1 MHFFFNLNF
10 NFWGTF
16 GVFVK
21 IFRLVFVKL
30 ISYNHALHSMLI
42 LTMCSCILG
51 LCACLNNV
59 RAIRLDWVSTHDA
72 FYLCTT
78 HVHAL
83 HVLIPSFL
91 HLNVFVVFLFFSLS
105 LLFGLLI
112 MVSKKFVPSKN
123 QIRHGSSSSSFPPNS
138 IRFRDEKAR
147 ADFSKNFSDRAIH
160 SEP

>member
-1 MHFFFNLNF
+1 
-10 NFWGTF
+10 
-16 GVFVK
+16 
-21 IFRLVFVKL
+21 
-30 ISYNHALHSMLI
+30 MLI

-59 RAIRLDWVSTHDA
+59 SAIRLDWVSTHDA

-112 MVSKKFVPSKN
+112 MVSK
-123 QIRHGSSSSSFPPNS
+123 SSSLPKTRFVMVLLLLLFLLTLFSFVMRRHELTSRRTFLTRQFIQNAKSFYLTFQTLLYPVLLAL
-138 IRFRDEKAR
+138 RDGFLFVRKPR
-147 ADFSKNFSDRAIH
+147 GVPTCS
-160 SEP
+160 

>member
-1 MHFFFNLNF
+1 
-10 NFWGTF
+10 
-16 GVFVK
+16 
-21 IFRLVFVKL
+21 
-30 ISYNHALHSMLI
+30 MLI

-59 RAIRLDWVSTHDA
+59 SAIRLDWVSTHDA

-112 MVSKKFVPSKN
+112 MVSK
-123 QIRHGSSSSSFPPNS
+123 SSSLPKTRFVMVLLLLLFLLTLFSFVMRRHELTSRRTFLTRQFIQNAKSFYLTFQTLLYPVLLALK
-138 IRFRDEKAR
+138 DEFLFVRK
-147 ADFSKNFSDRAIH
+147 
-160 SEP
+160 P